1 MSVCQRVVRSEA
13 YDARKSCAERRIMK
27 ALARFVSLQSL
38 LIAATIVVG
47 LCQLG
52 YAYFS
57 RSPAAGCITERAV
70 ARDAPTHASFG
81 PGAVRRQACSLDA
94 DASTRR
100 H

>member
-1 MSVCQRVVRSEA
+1 
-13 YDARKSCAERRIMK
+13 MK
-27 ALARFVSLQSL
+27 AALARFVSLQSV

-70 ARDAPTHASFG
+70 AHGIPTHASFG
-81 PGAVRRQACSLDA
+81 PGATRREACPSEPV
-94 DASTRR
+94 ASTRR

>member
-1 MSVCQRVVRSEA
+1 
-13 YDARKSCAERRIMK
+13 MK
-27 ALARFVSLQSL
+27 ALARFVSLTHL
-38 LIAATIVVG
+38 LVAATVVVG

-70 ARDAPTHASFG
+70 ARHTPMHASFG
-81 PGAVRRQACSLDA
+81 PGASRRVACSDP